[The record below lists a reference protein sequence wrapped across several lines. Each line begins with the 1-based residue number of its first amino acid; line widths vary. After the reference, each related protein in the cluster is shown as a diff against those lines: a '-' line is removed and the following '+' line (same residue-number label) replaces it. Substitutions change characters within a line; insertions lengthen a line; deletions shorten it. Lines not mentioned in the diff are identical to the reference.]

1 MNRGIKRLLAAIA
14 LTLVGFQSKST
25 TQTSQ
30 NFFLMQ
36 PILGASTFMSMSD
49 KKDEDKEFYGSF
61 HAMGIY
67 QQNWNYNNASG
78 LGALPFSNGTNSIT
92 VGSAIQSTVDF
103 DAFQLGLGQVGTST
117 VTFSLAPSSKIRR
130 SFCV

>member
-78 LGALPFSNGTNSIT
+78 LGALPFFKWNKFNNSW
-92 VGSAIQSTVDF
+92 
-103 DAFQLGLGQVGTST
+103 
-117 VTFSLAPSSKIRR
+117 
-130 SFCV
+130 